1 MKKRK
6 LLLSAVLLCV
16 ALSIQAAG
24 FPLRLKNVTVRKAM
38 EELRQETGYSFIFA
52 ASEMNV
58 NKKVSINAS
67 SLKDAVEQILDGQN
81 VTYEFKEKNIIV
93 TRRKSA
99 ARNSVSQ
106 QSSSSQ
112 THHVTGTVTDSKG
125 EPIVGA
131 TVKEKGK
138 NNGTVTDIN
147 GNFSLDVSDNADLD
161 VSYIGFVSQS
171 LPAKGKMKVT
181 MSEDTESLNEVVVV
195 GYGTMKKKDL
205 TGAIGTIGEQAIAE
219 RHSTSLSTAL
229 QGAVSGL
236 SVTRSGD
243 APGTTG
249 TLRLR
254 GVTTIS
260 TSDPLVIIDGV
271 PGDMSMVNPDDV
283 EQISVLKDAASA
295 AIYGSRAAA
304 GVILIQTKRAKKGDL
319 KLSYNFE
326 YASQSPT
333 AKPEYVDAVQFM
345 KMANEVR
352 YNDNQSGGK
361 YQAYSQDLIE
371 NYSSLRAENPDQYG
385 DTNWY
390 DEIFKSSAP
399 RQTHSVDL
407 LAGGDKL
414 STKVSLRYDKTD
426 GLYGNLSRE
435 NYMAR
440 LNNDFHFNKFIEAH
454 VDINY
459 RKSKSSSPN
468 FNPYGER
475 PSAALAPIYPVR
487 WSDGRLADVKDGNN
501 PLAAMSYDAGRSR
514 GDNNHLGL
522 KGEIDIMPLDGLKI
536 SVIAA
541 PNFEWNYTKTFNK
554 KLGYTHLESPNTIS
568 GYYNATTSLTEYRN
582 KNNDFT
588 TQILANYI
596 KSFGKH
602 DINLLAGY
610 ENYHY
615 KYDNM
620 SGSGDHFELTSFPY
634 LDLAPSDYQ
643 SVTGNAQ
650 EYAYRSFFGR
660 INYAYANKYL
670 LEANIRRDGSSRF
683 SKDNRWASFSSV
695 SAGWV
700 LSEEKFMKDTRSW
713 LDQLKFRASWGKLGN
728 ERIGSYYPYQ
738 ASIDFNQIVLVN
750 NGQTISATSAGQT
763 TYAVRDITW
772 ETTSSWDVG
781 IDIVALSSRFNFTFD
796 LYRKKTSDMLLPVQ
810 IPIFLG
816 YENPNVNAGDMHTN
830 GWDMEMGWRDQ
841 IGDLQY
847 SAKFNLSNS
856 VSKMGNLNGTVTYT
870 SDGNC
875 ITREGTEYQ
884 QFYGYHCLGI
894 YQTQDEVDQSAK
906 LNNNIKVGDLW
917 YEDISGPDGVPD
929 GKISAEY
936 DRIPL
941 KSSLPHFIYGLTLNA
956 SWKGFD
962 ASAVIQGVGSQ
973 WARITD
979 NMATGYK
986 DQWFSFPKNIVG
998 KYWSVDNTDAQ
1009 NAAAIYPRLTT
1020 ANSASNFAM
1029 SDFWLFNNHYLR
1041 MKNITIGYT
1050 LPSAITKKFFVDRLR
1065 IYVSG
1070 NDLFSINNCPSGYDP
1085 ESLDTYYP
1093 IMRSLMFGVNVNF

>member
-1 MKKRK
+1 M
-6 LLLSAVLLCV
+6 LLFV
-16 ALSIQAAG
+16 ALSVQAAG
-24 FPLRLKNVTVRKAM
+24 FPLRLKNVAVKKAM

-58 NKKVSINAS
+58 NKKVSIDAT
-67 SLKDAVEQILDGQN
+67 SLKEAVEQILNGQN
-81 VTYEFKEKNIIV
+81 VTYEFKGKNIIV
-93 TRRKSA
+93 TRKIANR
-99 ARNSVSQ
+99 SVQNRSNV
-106 QSSSSQ
+106 QS
-112 THHVTGTVTDSKG
+112 HVRHVTGTVTDRNG
-125 EPIVGA
+125 DPVVGA
-131 TVKEKGK
+131 TIKEKGK
-138 NNGTVTDIN
+138 NNGTVTGID
-147 GNFSLDVSDNADLD
+147 GDFSLDVSDDAVLE

-171 LPAKGKMKVT
+171 LPAKGKMKIL

-219 RHSTSLSTAL
+219 RHSTNLSTAL
-229 QGAVSGL
+229 QGAVAGL
-236 SVTRSGD
+236 SVTRDGN
-243 APGTTG
+243 APGSTG

-304 GVILIQTKRAKKGDL
+304 GVILIQTKRAKKGDFRI
-319 KLSYNFE
+319 SYNFE
-326 YASQSPT
+326 YASQRPT
-333 AKPEYVDAVQFM
+333 ATPEFVDAVQFM

-352 YNDNQSGGK
+352 YNDNQSGGRN
-361 YQAYSQDLIE
+361 QSYSQDVID
-371 NYSSLRAENPDQYG
+371 NYASLRAQNPDEYG

-390 DEIFKSSAP
+390 DEIFNSSAP
-399 RQTHSVDL
+399 RQTHSVNL
-407 LAGGDKL
+407 LAGSDRI
-414 STKVSLRYDKTD
+414 STKVSLRYDKEE
-426 GLYGNLSRE
+426 GLYGNLNNE
-435 NYMAR
+435 NYAAR
-440 LNNDFHFNKFIEAH
+440 VNNDFHFSKFIDAH
-454 VDINY
+454 VDINFK
-459 RKSKSSSPN
+459 KSKSSNPN
-468 FNPYGER
+468 FSPYGYNL
-475 PSAALAPIYPVR
+475 SAALPPVYPAR

-501 PLAAMSYDAGRSR
+501 PLAWLSYDAGRNRS
-514 GDNNHLGL
+514 DNNHIGF
-522 KGEIDIMPLDGLKI
+522 KGEIDIMPVEGLKI
-536 SVIAA
+536 SIIAA
-541 PNFEWNYTKTFNK
+541 PNFEWNHRKTFNK
-554 KLGYTHLESPNTIS
+554 KIGYTHLESPNIIA

-588 TQILANYI
+588 TQILANYT

-602 DINLLAGY
+602 DVNLLAGY

-615 KYDNM
+615 KYDNT

-660 INYAYANKYL
+660 VNYAYANKYL
-670 LEANIRRDGSSRF
+670 IEANIRRDGSSRF
-683 SKDNRWASFSSV
+683 SKDNRWATFPSV
-695 SAGWV
+695 SVGWV
-700 LSEEKFMKDTRSW
+700 ISEEKFMKETHSW
-713 LDQLKFRASWGKLGN
+713 LDQLKLRASWGKLGN

-738 ASIDFNQIVLVN
+738 ASIDFSQIALIN
-750 NGQTISATSAGQT
+750 GGQTTSATSASQT

-772 ETTSSWDVG
+772 ETTSSWDAGV
-781 IDIVALSSRFNFTFD
+781 DIVVLNSRLNFTFD
-796 LYRKKTSDMLLPVQ
+796 IYRKKTSDMLLPVQ
-810 IPIFLG
+810 IPMFLG
-816 YENPNVNAGDMHTN
+816 YNNPDVNAGDMHTN

-841 IGDLQY
+841 IGDFQY
-847 SAKFNLSNS
+847 SAKLNLSNA

-870 SDGNC
+870 DDGNR

-894 YQTQDEVDQSAK
+894 YQTQDDVDNSAK

-956 SWKGFD
+956 NWKGFD

-973 WARITD
+973 WARITE

-986 DQWFSFPKNIVG
+986 DQWYSFPKNIVG
-998 KYWSVDNTDAQ
+998 KYWSADNNEEQ
-1009 NAAAIYPRLTT
+1009 NAAAIYPRLT
-1020 ANSASNFAM
+1020 NSNVASNFA
-1029 SDFWLFNNHYLR
+1029 
-1041 MKNITIGYT
+1041 I
-1050 LPSAITKKFFVDRLR
+1050 DRKS
-1065 IYVSG
+1065 V
-1070 NDLFSINNCPSGYDP
+1070 
-1085 ESLDTYYP
+1085 
-1093 IMRSLMFGVNVNF
+1093 V

>member
-1 MKKRK
+1 MKFTLSTM
-6 LLLSAVLLCV
+6 LLFV
-16 ALSIQAAG
+16 ALSVQAAG
-24 FPLRLKNVTVRKAM
+24 FPLRLKNVAVKKAM

-58 NKKVSINAS
+58 NKKVSIDAT
-67 SLKDAVEQILDGQN
+67 SLKEAVEQILNGQN
-81 VTYEFKEKNIIV
+81 VTYGFKGKNIIV
-93 TRRKSA
+93 TRKIANR
-99 ARNSVSQ
+99 SVQNRSNV
-106 QSSSSQ
+106 QS
-112 THHVTGTVTDSKG
+112 HVRHVTGTVTDRNG
-125 EPIVGA
+125 DPVVGA
-131 TVKEKGK
+131 TIKEKGK
-138 NNGTVTDIN
+138 NNGTVTGID
-147 GNFSLDVSDNADLD
+147 GDFSLDVSDDAVLE

-171 LPAKGKMKVT
+171 LPAKGKMKIL

-219 RHSTSLSTAL
+219 RHSTNLSTAL
-229 QGAVSGL
+229 QGAVAGL
-236 SVTRSGD
+236 SVTRDGN
-243 APGTTG
+243 APGSTG

-304 GVILIQTKRAKKGDL
+304 GVILIQTKRAKKGDFRI
-319 KLSYNFE
+319 SYNFE
-326 YASQSPT
+326 YASQRPT
-333 AKPEYVDAVQFM
+333 ATPEFVDAVQFM

-352 YNDNQSGGK
+352 YNDNQSGGRN
-361 YQAYSQDLIE
+361 QSYSQDVID
-371 NYSSLRAENPDQYG
+371 NYASLRAQNPDEYG

-390 DEIFKSSAP
+390 DEIFNSSAP
-399 RQTHSVDL
+399 RQTHSVNL
-407 LAGGDKL
+407 LAGSDRI
-414 STKVSLRYDKTD
+414 STKVSLRYDKEE
-426 GLYGNLSRE
+426 GLYGNLNNE
-435 NYMAR
+435 NYAAR
-440 LNNDFHFNKFIEAH
+440 VNNDFHFSKFIDAH
-454 VDINY
+454 VDINFK
-459 RKSKSSSPN
+459 KSKSSNPN
-468 FNPYGER
+468 FSPYGYNL
-475 PSAALAPIYPVR
+475 SAALPPVYPAR

-501 PLAAMSYDAGRSR
+501 PLAWLSYDAGRNRS
-514 GDNNHLGL
+514 DNNHIGF
-522 KGEIDIMPLDGLKI
+522 KGEIDIMPVEGLKI
-536 SVIAA
+536 SIIAA
-541 PNFEWNYTKTFNK
+541 PNFEWNHRKTFNK
-554 KLGYTHLESPNTIS
+554 KIGYTHLESPNIIA

-588 TQILANYI
+588 TQILANYT

-602 DINLLAGY
+602 DVNLLAGY

-615 KYDNM
+615 KYDNT

-660 INYAYANKYL
+660 VNYAYANKYL
-670 LEANIRRDGSSRF
+670 IEANIRRDGSSRF
-683 SKDNRWASFSSV
+683 SKDNRWATFPSV
-695 SAGWV
+695 SVGWV
-700 LSEEKFMKDTRSW
+700 ISEEKFMKETHSW
-713 LDQLKFRASWGKLGN
+713 LDQLKLRASWGKLGN

-738 ASIDFNQIVLVN
+738 ASIDFSQIALIN
-750 NGQTISATSAGQT
+750 GGQTTSATSASQT

-772 ETTSSWDVG
+772 ETTSSWDAGV
-781 IDIVALSSRFNFTFD
+781 DIVVLNSRLNFTFD
-796 LYRKKTSDMLLPVQ
+796 IYRKKTSDMLLPVQ
-810 IPIFLG
+810 IPMFLG
-816 YENPNVNAGDMHTN
+816 YNNPDVNAGDMHTN

-841 IGDLQY
+841 IGDFQY
-847 SAKFNLSNS
+847 SAKLNLSNA

-870 SDGNC
+870 DDGNR

-894 YQTQDEVDQSAK
+894 YQTQDDVDNSAK

-956 SWKGFD
+956 NWKGFD

-973 WARITD
+973 WARITE

-986 DQWFSFPKNIVG
+986 DQWYSFPKNIVG
-998 KYWSVDNTDAQ
+998 KYWSADNNEEQ
-1009 NAAAIYPRLTT
+1009 NAAAIYPRLT
-1020 ANSASNFAM
+1020 NSNVASNFAM

-1041 MKNITIGYT
+1041 LKNITIGYT
-1050 LPSAITKKFFVDRLR
+1050 LPSVITKKFFVDRLR
-1065 IYVSG
+1065 VYVSA
-1070 NDLFSINNCPSGYDP
+1070 NDLFCINNCPSGWDP

-1093 IMRSLMFGVNVNF
+1093 IMRSLMVGVNVNF